1 MIPVN
6 KDKHWSLCA
15 VYNAALVDTIV
26 EGVGKE
32 VPFML
37 FLYPLDYHSRAEMV
51 KNVRSRLN
59 AE

>member
-15 VYNAALVDTIV
+15 VYNAALVDTFV

-37 FLYPLDYHSRAEMV
+37 FLHWITTLEQKGLKMSEV
-51 KNVRSRLN
+51 V
-59 AE
+59 